1 MRKIVCT
8 SKTTNADR
16 KGEGGDREQRRVCVC
31 VCVRAC
37 ERGKLHECN

>member
-31 VCVRAC
+31 VCVCVCVRAC
-37 ERGKLHECN
+37 VRER